1 MDEAINSPSITHQIA
16 YQHNP
21 VTGPITLTVGIP
33 AYNHAHY
40 IDACI
45 AGVLSC
51 EQRISIEVIVID
63 DCSQDATVAKAVE
76 TLSSS
81 NVNFRVF
88 RNEINQGLS
97 YGLNFLLHASE
108 GRYFLVCASDDFL
121 IGKALDRLI
130 QKIDTTGGP
139 PSFEICGATYIGSC
153 EGPVYDTARLTR
165 LAADKQAFCTWLST
179 EIPKPLLL
187 QSTLFNTPFLRR
199 LNPWADRLILD
210 DWPTFLR
217 AGLLC
222 LADDLPIRFTP
233 EIELTCYRVH
243 AGGLHMNAERQ
254 KRACLEVVDKV
265 IPMTHQHVARSHVLS
280 EFAVA
285 NLAQGHYAQAW
296 RDYTAALASHA
307 SLDTLVRAPIAAVA
321 GISRRI
327 LRKLSPA
334 R

>member
-1 MDEAINSPSITHQIA
+1 MA
-16 YQHNP
+16 
-21 VTGPITLTVGIP
+21 IP

-51 EQRISIEVIVID
+51 EQRMTTEVIVID
-63 DCSQDATVAKAVE
+63 DCSQDATVARAVE
-76 TLSSS
+76 TLSASD
-81 NVNFRVF
+81 VTFRVF
-88 RNEINQGLS
+88 RNETNQGLS
-97 YGLNFLLHASE
+97 YGLDFLLRAAE
-108 GRYFLVCASDDFL
+108 GRYFLACASDDIL
-121 IGKALDRLI
+121 IGKALDSLI

-139 PSFEICGATYIGSC
+139 PSFEICSAIYIGSR
-153 EGPVYDTARLTR
+153 EGPVYDTAQLTR
-165 LAADKQAFCTWLST
+165 LAADKPAFCTWLST

-199 LNPWADRLILD
+199 VNPWADRLALD

-217 AGLLC
+217 ASLLC
-222 LADDLPIRFTP
+222 LADGLPIRFTP
-233 EIELTCYRVH
+233 EIELTYYRVH
-243 AGGLHMNAERQ
+243 AGGLHRNAERQ

-265 IPMTHQHVARSHVLS
+265 IPVKHKHVARSHVLS

-285 NLAQGHYAQAW
+285 HLAQGHYAQAW
-296 RDYTAALASHA
+296 RDYSAAVSSQA
-307 SLDTLVRAPIAAVA
+307 SLDTLLRAPIAAMA
-321 GISRRI
+321 GIVRRI